1 MNNPNDTTEATE
13 SSRIYSLFYSFFLI
27 PLMMV
32 VFGVLFY
39 LLFAVITEEPSD
51 INQLLIKLETGSM
64 RDKAN
69 ASYRMNTIFFNEPTK
84 YNSSY
89 RNRIIKIHNMSK
101 SEHLQDNT
109 LRLHT
114 IMIMGNS
121 QDSAFGDV
129 LIEELKSDKE
139 EFRIKSIEALGKL
152 KYISASDEI
161 ENFLSDKYSFL
172 EKLAAVG
179 CLGNLGNE
187 NSITQLVHLINKWPS
202 EWLETDGP
210 ELRWEATMALLKL
223 GYSDSTTVSVIN
235 NLLDR
240 NYYKGI
246 SNNNNY
252 NTLDDN
258 TINFVIRKILHI
270 ISSIDNM
277 SLIRPFSD
285 KINYLSENDPNLE
298 IRDFAKKMYKQ
309 FR

>member
-1 MNNPNDTTEATE
+1 MNNPNDTAEATE

-69 ASYRMNTIFFNEPTK
+69 ASYRMNTIFFNDPAK

-121 QDSAFGDV
+121 KDSAFGDV

-152 KYISASDEI
+152 KYIAASDEI
-161 ENFLSDKYSFL
+161 EKFLSNKYSFL

-179 CLGNLGNE
+179 CLGNLGNK
-187 NSITQLVHLINKWPS
+187 NSIVQLVHLINKWPS

-210 ELRWEATMALLKL
+210 ELRWEAALALLKL
-223 GYSDSTTVSVIN
+223 GYSDKNTEVIIT
-235 NLLDR
+235 NLLSR
-240 NYYKGI
+240 SYYEL
-246 SNNNNY
+246 Y
-252 NTLDDN
+252 NELDPN
-258 TINFVIRKILHI
+258 TINFVILKILNI
-270 ISSIDNM
+270 LNSINNTELLKPFSISIHKLSID
-277 SLIRPFSD
+277 
-285 KINYLSENDPNLE
+285 DPNLE
-298 IRDFAKKMYKQ
+298 IRDFSKKIHK
-309 FR
+309 RLNN